1 MVYHQKQRTSEL
13 YVYDSS
19 VVSSRALLLFGG
31 PMNYNFDSMLIT
43 VGDKGI
49 SFKTS
54 AETWKIM
61 ALLREEMDIVLEQR
75 LDNPNSDS
83 FKRSEDKVMSIILK
97 LLASENSHG

>member
-1 MVYHQKQRTSEL
+1 
-13 YVYDSS
+13 
-19 VVSSRALLLFGG
+19 
-31 PMNYNFDSMLIT
+31 MNYDFDSMLTT
-43 VGDKGI
+43 VGKGI

-83 FKRSEDKVMSIILK
+83 FKRSEDKVMGIILK
-97 LLASENSHG
+97 LCVRK